1 MFEVDDEVI
10 PLFTTRGHELPEGMA
25 EVGGEVC
32 DGGEELQDGGLGT
45 DIVLEKEEPF
55 KATQFG
61 SEGFAALEWI
71 RER

>member
-1 MFEVDDEVI
+1 
-10 PLFTTRGHELPEGMA
+10 MA

-45 DIVLEKEEPF
+45 DIVLEKEQPF